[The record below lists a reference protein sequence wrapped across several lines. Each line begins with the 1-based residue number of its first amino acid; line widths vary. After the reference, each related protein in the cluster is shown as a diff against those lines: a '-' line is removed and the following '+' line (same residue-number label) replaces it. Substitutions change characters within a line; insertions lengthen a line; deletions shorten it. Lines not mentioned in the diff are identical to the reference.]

1 MHVAL
6 SRIEHRPWE
15 LPRGAWRWR
24 QSWEDLLFA
33 HWPVK
38 AASLR
43 RLVPEGLRID
53 EYEGT
58 TFVGVVPFR
67 MSGVML
73 RPMPDLPWISAFPEL
88 NVRLYVERDGKP
100 GVWFLSLDAHNPLA
114 VWAARKFFHLP
125 YFRARMA
132 CDREGAQVRYASART
147 DQPRPARFRAC
158 YAPRGVP
165 CEARAGTVEHFLTE
179 RYCSRE
185 GWTSWCGRRRCSID
199 RVRTLS
205 RLLKKASE
213 GLVLPILPPNPPH
226 FVRGAPAGG
235 GRNNE
240 GNASGTEAG
249 PFSATC

>member
-1 MHVAL
+1 M
-6 SRIEHRPWE
+6 
-15 LPRGAWRWR
+15 RG
-24 QSWEDLLFA
+24 
-33 HWPVK
+33 
-38 AASLR
+38 
-43 RLVPEGLRID
+43 LVPEGLRID

-205 RLLKKASE
+205 RLLKKDPPRYRMRSPRCFSPRLPAPPSRSE
-213 GLVLPILPPNPPH
+213 GGLGGELA
-226 FVRGAPAGG
+226 APTPQ
-235 GRNNE
+235 R
-240 GNASGTEAG
+240 